1 MPLPPSGAD
10 IINQKRSTAIA
21 AVDFGLRTNGP
32 KANNIFK
39 TKQVSAAKPKGF
51 VIPSSPSGP
60 TPPPPIVEVVYNFA
74 NCSATLSGDNIAS
87 AHIEWNP
94 LQAAKSYK
102 LFWRFGSNNGT
113 TGVSTSSSTLPPSD
127 LNLDKRSGSN
137 NLFQGQSNAITGS
150 SYDITSFNPPSGY
163 GTKRITIYMYA
174 YSDIGGT
181 TRISNFPKTILQFV
195 GSPGNIVNNKIFLA
209 RSTYF
214 SLSLSQD
221 FFVDDNS
228 PLASNENK
236 QTLQSKDIT

>member
-51 VIPSSPSGP
+51 AIPSSPSGP

-102 LFWRFGSNNGT
+102 LFWRFNTSGGAGYSGVDSPIDANNPKM
-113 TGVSTSSSTLPPSD
+113 VSGNT
-127 LNLDKRSGSN
+127 N
-137 NLFQGQSNAITGS
+137 NLFQGQSNAITTNN
-150 SYDITSFNPPSGY
+150 ITISMFTIPQDYN
-163 GTKRITIYMYA
+163 TTRITVYIYA
-174 YSDIGGT
+174 YSDIGAT
-181 TRISNFPKTILQFV
+181 NRISTFPKTMLQFV
-195 GSPGNIVNNKIFLA
+195 GKPPGPSAINKIFLT
-209 RSTYF
+209 RTSRGTNGVVTNF
-214 SLSLSQD
+214 I
-221 FFVDDNS
+221 DDNS
-228 PLASNENK
+228 PYNPNSE
-236 QTLQSKDIT
+236 TLQSKDIT